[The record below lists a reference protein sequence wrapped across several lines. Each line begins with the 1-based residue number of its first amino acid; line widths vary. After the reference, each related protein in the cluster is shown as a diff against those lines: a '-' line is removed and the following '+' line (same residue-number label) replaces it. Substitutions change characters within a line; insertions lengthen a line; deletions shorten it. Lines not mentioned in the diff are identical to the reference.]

1 MNDIKWADQTIGL
14 VRDHLL
20 ELEKR
25 DKQTISNFLEY
36 WNKTL

>member
-1 MNDIKWADQTIGL
+1 L

-36 WNKTL
+36 WNKTLW